1 MSAPAYR
8 ERATREKRGPIK
20 WQGYA
25 TILRGI
31 YDRPSTK
38 RDVAIDHG
46 LNRQS
51 AEKLVRGMQAL
62 GLIHRSGWA
71 GTEGLDAAVFSAGRG
86 VDVPRPPNRTNGLP
100 SRHRTDTVAP
110 ARPPAE
116 LIAFASILRALDE
129 PISCQEVARRAGTN
143 DSSTREL
150 LRHMHELR
158 MVYLADW
165 DRRLH
170 GGAPAA
176 LFMFGFDKP
185 DAPRPKPEKTAVS
198 WKRYDQGR
206 RTRERM
212 NRINF
217 AIAGASA

>member
-25 TILRGI
+25 MILRGI
-31 YDRPSTK
+31 YDQPSTK
-38 RDVAIDHG
+38 RDVAVDNG

-51 AEKLVRGMQAL
+51 AEKLVRGMHAL

-71 GTEGLDAAVFSAGRG
+71 TTAGLDAAVFSAGPG
-86 VDVPRPPNRTNGLP
+86 PDASPPLNRDGTP
-100 SRHRTDTVAP
+100 SRHRTHTVGM
-110 ARPPAE
+110 ARPAAE

-129 PISCQEVARRAGTN
+129 PTSAQGVAEKAGTN
-143 DSSTREL
+143 PGSTRDL
-150 LRHMHELR
+150 LNLMHDLR
-158 MVYLADW
+158 MVYVADW

-176 LFMFGFDKP
+176 LFMLGFDKP
-185 DAPRPKPEKTAVS
+185 DAPRPKPVPVREI

-206 RTRERM
+206 RAKARM
-212 NRINF
+212 NEISF
-217 AIAGASA
+217 ALAGARA